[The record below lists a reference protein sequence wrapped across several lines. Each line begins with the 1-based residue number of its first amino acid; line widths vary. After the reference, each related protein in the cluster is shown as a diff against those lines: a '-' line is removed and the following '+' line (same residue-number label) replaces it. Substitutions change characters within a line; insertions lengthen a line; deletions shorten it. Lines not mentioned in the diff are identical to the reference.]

1 MEKKQNKGRWFLIKH
16 KCGAEFTINTAN
28 IIESFDKGAPLF
40 KCPGCFEDIN
50 NGIKENLKH
59 FCSTY
64 HILINA
70 FNKQHFQIWETEITD
85 EDSGS

>member
-1 MEKKQNKGRWFLIKH
+1 MEKKQNKGRWFLIQH
-16 KCGAEFTINTAN
+16 KCGAEFTMNTVK
-28 IIESFDKGAPLF
+28 IVELFDKGAPF

-50 NGIKENLKH
+50 KEIKDNLKH

-64 HILINA
+64 HILIHA
-70 FNKQHFQIWETEITD
+70 FNKQHFQIGETEITD